1 MENKIERMLGIC
13 KNIGK
18 VVNNITLVLAVCAV
32 ACFSGWYFG
41 GKAAEKES
49 TENLI
54 ETFASLGYYSEISEI
69 EIKIN
74 PFNMKTNIR
83 TNMDEISKN
92 WESYNADYPYEDS
105 YDTNYE
111 DSYYEDSYN
120 YDTNYYVPEESESN
134 FSEFS
139 NDSNNDGIPDNMVD
153 SNHDGIPDGFSEVRH

>member
-1 MENKIERMLGIC
+1 MENKIERILS
-13 KNIGK
+13 NIGK

-54 ETFASLGYYSEISEI
+54 ETFASLGYYDEISEI

-83 TNMDEISKN
+83 TNIDEVSKN
-92 WESYNADYPYEDS
+92 WESYNDDYP
-105 YDTNYE
+105 YE

-120 YDTNYYVPEESESN
+120 YDTDYYVPEESESN

>member
-1 MENKIERMLGIC
+1 MENKIERMLG
-13 KNIGK
+13 NIGK
-18 VVNNITLVLAVCAV
+18 MVNNITLVLAVCAV

-54 ETFASLGYYSEISEI
+54 ETFASLGYYDEISEI

-83 TNMDEISKN
+83 TNIDEVSKN
-92 WESYNADYPYEDS
+92 WESYNDDYP
-105 YDTNYE
+105 YE

-120 YDTNYYVPEESESN
+120 YDTDYYVPEESESN